1 MVTSWFIFSANLQ
14 RSAAGSLTY
23 SGGSG
28 EENENW
34 RKEGGEKTTSHG
46 QKLCSHEL

>member
-1 MVTSWFIFSANLQ
+1 MVTLVEVSLLRKSTEISSWISGL
-14 RSAAGSLTY
+14 R
-23 SGGSG
+23 GGSG

-46 QKLCSHEL
+46 